1 MTINLGIL
9 RNFFSI
15 KKKFVLLVNN
25 MNCFKTCLN
34 NDIVNDDELK
44 QTIIDFLEILARHT
58 DHDIDDEVINYVKLK
73 LQKLK

>member
-1 MTINLGIL
+1 
-9 RNFFSI
+9 
-15 KKKFVLLVNN
+15 

-58 DHDIDDEVINYVKLK
+58 DNDIDDEVINYVKSK
-73 LQKLK
+73 FQKLN